1 MGNVF
6 QLSNPTQKA
15 RYIPKVTKHEEGLQ
29 KQVCQYLRL
38 QYPNVIFR
46 SDFASGL
53 KLSQYQATQHKRL
66 QSSRSWP
73 DLFIYQPMQHGEKF
87 YCGLAL
93 ELKKDGTAIILK
105 IGPRKGR
112 LSENPHIQ
120 EQALML
126 KQLNR
131 LGYYANFA
139 VGFDEAIK
147 IIDWYMKKP
156 RVDTQSIF

>member
-1 MGNVF
+1 MGSSF
-6 QLSNPTQKA
+6 QLANPTKKD
-15 RYIPKVTKHEEGLQ
+15 RYIPKVTKHEESLQ

-38 QYPNVIFR
+38 QFPNVIFR
-46 SDFASGL
+46 SDFASGM
-53 KLSQYQATQHKRL
+53 KMSQYQATQHKRL

-73 DLFIYQPMQHGEKF
+73 DLFIYHPMQHGETV
-87 YCGLAL
+87 YHGLAI
-93 ELKKDGTAIILK
+93 ELKADGTSVVLK
-105 IGPRKGR
+105 IGPRKGH
-112 LSENPHIQ
+112 LSTDPHIQ

-126 KQLNR
+126 KALNQ

-139 VGFDEAIK
+139 VGFDEAQK

>member
-1 MGNVF
+1 MGSTF
-6 QLSNPTQKA
+6 QLANPTRKP
-15 RYIPKVTKHEEGLQ
+15 RYIPKVTKHEESLQ
-29 KQVCQYLRL
+29 KQVCSYLRL

-73 DLFIYQPMQHGEKF
+73 DLFIYKPMQHSDKF

-93 ELKKDGTAIILK
+93 ELKKEGTSVILK
-105 IGPRKGR
+105 IGPRKGH
-112 LSENPHIQ
+112 LSTDPHIQ

-126 KQLNR
+126 KQLNQ

-139 VGFDEAIK
+139 VGFDEAVK

-156 RVDTQSIF
+156 QQGNQTIF

>member
-15 RYIPKVTKHEEGLQ
+15 RYIPKVTKHEESLQ
-29 KQVCQYLRL
+29 KQVCSYLRL

-46 SDFASGL
+46 SDFASGM
-53 KLSQYQATQHKRL
+53 KLSQYQAVQHKRL

-73 DLFIYQPMQHGEKF
+73 DLFIYEPMQHGDKL
-87 YCGLAL
+87 YCGLAI
-93 ELKKDGTAIILK
+93 ELKKEGTSVILK
-105 IGPRKGR
+105 IGERKGK
-112 LSENPHIQ
+112 LSTDPHIQ

-126 KQLNR
+126 KALNKK
-131 LGYYANFA
+131 GYYANFA
-139 VGFDEAIK
+139 VGYDEAIK

-156 RVDTQSIF
+156 RHDAETLF

>member
-1 MGNVF
+1 MGSSF
-6 QLSNPTQKA
+6 QLSNPTRKS
-15 RYIPKVTKHEEGLQ
+15 RYIPKVTKHEESLQ
-29 KQVCQYLRL
+29 KQVCSYLRL

-46 SDFASGL
+46 SDFASGM
-53 KLSQYQATQHKRL
+53 KLSQYQAVQHKRL

-73 DLFIYQPMQHGEKF
+73 DLFIYFPIQHGEKF

-93 ELKKDGTAIILK
+93 ELKKEGTSVILK
-105 IGPRKGR
+105 IGERKGK
-112 LSENPHIQ
+112 LSTDPHIQ
-120 EQALML
+120 EQAIML
-126 KQLNR
+126 KELNK

-156 RVDTQSIF
+156 RHEAGTLF